1 MLTYPL
7 NLRLNRVSFLKH
19 VWLLSALTPLIAVS
33 EPTAIKEVKPPRP
46 AWNTILVLSCSGEQ
60 TSTYINDIGPGEFK
74 SEKKTFLVS
83 LQWNSANDYRLDV
96 SATDGFS
103 SIDVNIS
110 SKVINPLRP
119 LDTYVE
125 IDSAELRYSQIYG
138 DSPYYPAPGQ
148 TEIGNVKN
156 GKLVSGSINRLTGSA
171 YFNST
176 TYRNSFDSAVISFKG
191 QCVAIDKKF

>member
-1 MLTYPL
+1 MLTYL
-7 NLRLNRVSFLKH
+7 LHLRLSRLGLLKH
-19 VWLLSALTPLIAVS
+19 ACLLSALTPLIAIS
-33 EPTAIKEVKPPRP
+33 EATATKDVKPPRP
-46 AWNTILVLSCSGEQ
+46 AWNTILILSCAGEQ
-60 TSTYINDIGPGEFK
+60 SSTYINDIGPGEFK

-96 SATDGFS
+96 SAADGFS
-103 SIDVNIS
+103 SIDVKIS
-110 SKVINPLRP
+110 SKAINPRRP

-125 IDSAELRYSQIYG
+125 IDSAELTYMQIYG
-138 DSPYYPAPGQ
+138 DSPNYPAPGQ
-148 TEIGNVKN
+148 TEIGSVKN
-156 GKLVSGSINRLTGSA
+156 GNRVFGSINRLTGSA